1 VARPAAAVA
10 GVPSLLDRIRSART
24 PLLLVLSGPSGVG
37 KDAVLAQ
44 LATLHPHLSRVV
56 TFTTR
61 PRRPGEAADV
71 DYHFVSTETFLAM
84 RERGEFLE
92 TAEILGQH
100 YGTPVEPLRVALAAG
115 RDVVLKI
122 DTQGALQVRRR
133 VPAAVLVFLAPPSLE
148 SLVER
153 LQRRQAWGP
162 GEVEARVERAR
173 AELAEVR
180 YYDYVVLNPDRHPE
194 EAAAN
199 IRAIV
204 LAEKLRVHPRQVKL

>member
-1 VARPAAAVA
+1 MARPGAAAADVS
-10 GVPSLLDRIRSART
+10 SLLDRIRAART

-44 LATLHPHLSRVV
+44 LVTLDPHLSQVV

-61 PRRPGEAADV
+61 PRRPGEVADV

-92 TAEILGQH
+92 TAEILGQY

-115 RDVVLKI
+115 RDVILKI

-133 VPAAVLVFLAPPSLE
+133 VPAAVLVFLTPPSLE

-153 LQRRQAWGP
+153 LRRRQAWGP
-162 GEVEARVERAR
+162 GEVEARLERAR

-180 YYDYVVLNPDRHPE
+180 HYDYVVLNPNRHPE